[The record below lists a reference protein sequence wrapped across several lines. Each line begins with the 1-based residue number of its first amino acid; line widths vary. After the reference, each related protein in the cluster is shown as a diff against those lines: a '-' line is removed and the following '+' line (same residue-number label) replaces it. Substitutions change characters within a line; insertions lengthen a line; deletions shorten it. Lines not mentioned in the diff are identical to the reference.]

1 MFFVY
6 VLISESKGRRFY
18 VGLTIN
24 VEKRVAEHNAKGTK
38 STKGYI
44 PWKLFFFESFN
55 TRKEA
60 REREKYYKSGS
71 GKELIKEKWFRS
83 STG

>member
-18 VGLTIN
+18 VGLTSD
-24 VEKRVAEHNAKGTK
+24 VEKRVDEHNARRTK
-38 STKGYI
+38 STKAYI

-60 REREKYYKSGS
+60 REKEKYYKSGS